1 MVHAQSLHK
10 TFFKVTGNYNAKHII
25 KSVQSI
31 LFILIVITEANRT

>member
-1 MVHAQSLHK
+1 MVHTQALHK
-10 TFFKVTGNYNAKHII
+10 TFFKVNYNVKLVM